1 LRLQDPAHSEPKC
14 INVEIAEPAKLIQ
27 AQRLQ
32 LLSISTEALPHIFFL
47 VCNSL
52 LQPLIHAYSE
62 ADKRAAGMFFF
73 NCALKRTTIAAAFL
87 SSVLNH
93 SFQHSIIN
101 ETQGP

>member
-1 LRLQDPAHSEPKC
+1 
-14 INVEIAEPAKLIQ
+14 
-27 AQRLQ
+27 
-32 LLSISTEALPHIFFL
+32 
-47 VCNSL
+47 
-52 LQPLIHAYSE
+52 
-62 ADKRAAGMFFF
+62 MFFF